1 MTERMKHIIS
11 YHDAP
16 AGMRA
21 GLLLLLILL
30 ASFARL
36 AAQTDTEFWF
46 VAPEITAGHPTSGGG
61 GEPIKL
67 KITTQ
72 TLPAT
77 IRINQPANAYHE
89 TLNPFG
95 FPEIILADIPAH
107 QVREIDLTE
116 WLHNNGINI
125 IENGWYGPEPKNNYG
140 LHITAT
146 NMITAYYE
154 VGTFYNPDIFS
165 LKGRNA
171 LGTEFYTPF
180 QTYYDNP
187 NQYTPRPYSAIDIV
201 ATRDGT
207 EITITTRKAST
218 LGPAGNYTI
227 YLDRGQ
233 TYSVSPPLL
242 GGTPPRY
249 DPDADNRLDGT
260 KITSNHPIAVTI
272 KDDSVAANPHGGC
285 RDLIGDQLIPTSIIG
300 HEYIVMKGR
309 LTIPEFAYVLATV
322 DNTQIYI
329 NNVYTATINEGETWQ
344 YLITAANPF
353 TYISTRISPTEPAPS
368 YVLHVAGFGCEMGGG
383 ILPPVN
389 VCTGSTQVGFTRSK
403 AESFF
408 LNIMVRADA
417 QDGFLFNGAPHPML
431 DAAIFDSIPGTVDW
445 LAANIGSIGTGT
457 IPVGV
462 ASMISNTKDVFHLG
476 IINGGPGTG
485 TMYGYFSDFN
495 ALEVRAIVAGTTAN
509 VLRTCFGVP
518 VQLFA
523 TGGTEFRWE
532 PHEFLDDPFSP
543 TPWVNPLESRL
554 YTVTVSGACKMTAD
568 ATISVQVSNPLEAMF
583 TFEQGSV
590 CAPETVTFEN
600 LSSGGENFRWYVDDV
615 LIMDETL
622 SLTDFDGNIIFPPP
636 VPSNFEYTF
645 RNTTN
650 APEVHTIELRVRN
663 GDGCSD
669 FITREIT
676 VYPEIVSGF
685 TATPLAACD
694 PAEVTFTN
702 TSTGNTDKWFWD
714 FDDGVS
720 SPAEHPS
727 HVFMNRELT
736 ADKTYM
742 VSLTAIS
749 PFQCRDTFLGAIVVS
764 PYLEAG
770 FTFDDPSGCAPYE
783 LVIADQSVGATEYQ
797 WTFGDGNHSDLAS
810 PIHTYQNNGAS
821 SEVYTVR
828 QTVRNA
834 QGCVQ
839 VLERDVIVHPRVTA
853 GFTAVPDEG
862 CSPHSVNFTNSSYG
876 AIRYE
881 WDFGDGTSST
891 EISLAHTYPVNL
903 TGNSIQYEVTLT
915 AWSAEGCMDIM
926 VEEITVHPSIVA
938 SFTIDNTSG
947 CHPLTIAINN
957 NSAGADEYLWTFTDG
972 SADSY
977 TGASS
982 FNRTFTNTGSTDI
995 TYRIELEVTNDQ
1007 GCTDVVYRDIVVY
1020 PEITA
1025 NFIPT
1030 PDDPNIC
1037 EPLLVSFNDWSKNA
1051 AKWDWDFGDGTG
1063 SDQQS
1068 PTHEYI
1074 NTGSGDIS
1082 RLVRLTTTS
1091 ANGLCTATNSWN
1103 ITIHG
1108 RVEADF
1114 EIGAN
1119 TGCNPFEVDFINNST
1134 GGAAYIWDFGDGQA
1148 LTTTSAGTVTHSFGN
1163 SSYSAMSQ
1171 YDVTLIAENY
1181 AGCIS
1186 EKTKTINV
1194 YPDIAAAFTP
1204 SVTSGCHPLTV
1215 DFTNESL
1222 GAQRYEWDFGD
1233 GSFSSEVNPV
1243 KTFTNT
1249 GTENVTYRVYLTA
1262 IAGNNVCRDTEY
1274 IDIIVSP
1281 YVNAEFSLP
1290 KNLGCN
1296 PFNVAIENTSVHATI
1311 YYWDFGDGT
1320 DSITYNNDTFVKRFN
1335 NNSFTSPAIYNI
1347 TMRAQND
1354 MGCSDEMSRSI
1365 SVYPDILAE
1374 FEASDTIGCHPLSVD
1389 FLNNSR
1395 GASLFT
1401 WDFGDGSSSS
1411 QSNPSHIFTNTGLVD
1426 SVYTITLYTT
1436 AANNICTD
1444 SYTLDITVHPYVKA
1458 DFSFPESISCT
1469 PFDLEFSNSSVGGQ
1483 KYTWTFG
1490 DGSDT
1495 VTYNTDSFFHRFT
1508 NSMYAGQATYPVVM
1522 VAENFA
1528 GCTDRIEKRV
1538 SVYNDI
1544 RANFVASVIED
1555 CHPLVVNFTNM
1566 TLGGNRYEWDFGDGV
1581 TSTALSPVHTFI
1593 NAGSSPLVRRVTLR
1607 AFSETYCTSEY
1618 SIDITIHPNPRARF
1632 EIDNTITCAPF
1643 NLPIVNTSIDA
1654 DNYRWIFGDGETFE
1668 TGSASPFNHIYDNR
1682 DDVIKTYTLKLIAS
1696 TDFGCADSA
1705 SQPVRVY
1712 PRVNTSFT
1720 SITEGC
1726 SPLQVNFANHTTGA
1740 ANYHWEF
1747 GDGRGIGIK
1756 DPRHTYFNNSIN
1768 DTTFFVRL
1776 VGISEFGCRDTS
1788 GYGIEVY
1795 PQPIAEFAVSPVFQE
1810 YPSTGVDI
1818 VNESKDGL
1826 WQYNWDFDDG
1836 NTSSLRDPGLYQFGD
1851 WGDYNIRLMVT
1862 NGNCSDATS
1871 HRIYIQPPKPVASF
1885 DLPDPGCIP
1894 HTVKFTNSSI
1904 YGHSY
1909 YWDFDDGNTSREIE
1923 PTHTFREPGV
1933 YQVKLTVTGE
1943 GGEDFTYREVEVY
1956 RKPVVLFKAVPDT
1969 VLLPDATAQL
1979 YNMSEYGVRYEW
1991 DFGDGNYSSEKE
2003 PSHLYT
2009 ALGVYDISLSVWTEH
2024 GCTDN
2029 LYIDRAVTVNGEGL
2043 IIFPNA
2049 FRPSTFGPSG
2059 GYYDLADPASNTI
2072 FHPYWEGVSKY
2083 RLRIYNRWGEFLFE
2097 SNDVM
2102 QGWDG
2107 YYNGKLSKQDVYVW
2121 KVWVSFTNGSKLV
2134 DAGDVTLMR

>member
-1 MTERMKHIIS
+1 MTERIKHIIS
-11 YHDAP
+11 YDDAP
-16 AGMRA
+16 TGMRA
-21 GLLLLLILL
+21 GLLLLVILL
-30 ASFARL
+30 FSFFRL
-36 AAQTDTEFWF
+36 SAQTDTEFWF
-46 VAPEITAGHPTSGGG
+46 VAPEVTSGHGASG

-72 TLPAT
+72 ALPAT
-77 IRINQPANAYHE
+77 IRITQPANAYHA
-89 TLNPFG
+89 TNNPGG
-95 FPEIILADIPAH
+95 FPEILLEDIPANE
-107 QVREIDLTE
+107 VREIDLTPF
-116 WLHNNGINI
+116 IDI
-125 IENGWYGPEPKNNYG
+125 IENRWWGPDPKNDFG

-154 VGTFYNPDIFS
+154 VGTHNNPDIFS

-180 QTYYDNP
+180 QISDP
-187 NQYTPRPYSAIDIV
+187 NHFDYTPMPYSAIDIV

-218 LGPAGNYTI
+218 LGVAGVHTI
-227 YLDRGQ
+227 SLDRGQ
-233 TYSVSPPLL
+233 TYSVAPAGYSLL
-242 GGTPPRY
+242 A
-249 DPDADNRLDGT
+249 ADRLDGT
-260 KITSNHPIAVTI
+260 KITSNYPIAVTI
-272 KDDSVAANPHGGC
+272 KDDSVAASNGGC
-285 RDLIGDQLIPTSIIG
+285 KDLIGDQLIPTSIIG
-300 HEYIVMKGR
+300 HEYIIMKGR
-309 LTIPEFAYVLATV
+309 LSLINEYAYILATV

-329 NNVYTATINEGETWQ
+329 DDVYTATIDEGETWR
-344 YLITAANPF
+344 YLITDFNPY
-353 TYISTRISPTEPAPS
+353 TYISTRISPTVSAPS

-417 QDGFLFNGAPHPML
+417 QDGFLFNGAPHAML
-431 DAAIFDSIPGTVDW
+431 DAAIFQPIPGTTDW

-476 IINGGPGTG
+476 IINGGETSG

-495 ALEVRAIVAGTTAN
+495 ALEIRANVAGTTSN
-509 VLRTCFGVP
+509 VLRTCYGVP
-518 VQLFA
+518 AQLFA
-523 TGGTEFRWE
+523 SGGTKFKWE
-532 PHEFLDDPFSP
+532 PHIYLDDPFSP

-554 YTVTVSGACKMTAD
+554 YTVTISGACNMDAD
-568 ATISVQVSNPLEAMF
+568 TTISVQVSTPVEAMF

-590 CAPETVTFEN
+590 CAPETVNFEN
-600 LSSGGENFRWYVDDV
+600 HSSGGKNFRWYVDDV
-615 LIMDETL
+615 LIMEETL
-622 SLTDFDGNIIFPPP
+622 TLKDSDNNIIFPPP
-636 VPSNFEYTF
+636 IASNFEYTF
-645 RNTTN
+645 QNTTDT
-650 APEVHTIELRVRN
+650 PEVRRIELRVRN

-694 PAEVTFTN
+694 PAEISFTN
-702 TSTGNTDKWFWD
+702 TSSGNTDKWFWN
-714 FDDGVS
+714 FKDGTS
-720 SPAEHPS
+720 SPAEHPTP
-727 HVFMNRELT
+727 HIFFNRDLST
-736 ADKTYM
+736 DTTYM

-749 PFQCRDTFLGAIVVS
+749 PFQCRDTFIQAIVVS

-770 FTFDDPSGCAPYE
+770 FTFDDPSGCAPFD
-783 LVIADQSVGATEYQ
+783 LVIADQSVGATEYH
-797 WTFGDGNHSDLAS
+797 WTFGDGNGSPLAS
-810 PIHTYQNNGAS
+810 PVHTYQNEGAS
-821 SEVYTVR
+821 SEIYTVR
-828 QTVRNA
+828 QAVRNA

-839 VLERDVIVHPRVTA
+839 VMERDITVHPRVTA
-853 GFTAVPDEG
+853 GFTATPEEG
-862 CSPHSVNFTNSSYG
+862 CSPHTVNFTNSSYG

-891 EISLAHTYPVNL
+891 ETMPVHTYPVNL
-903 TGNSIQYEVTLT
+903 TGNGIIYEVTLS
-915 AWSAEGCMDIM
+915 AFSAEGCMDIM
-926 VEEITVHPSIVA
+926 VEEVTVHPWIEA
-938 SFTIDNTSG
+938 SFTIDNTAG
-947 CHPLTIAINN
+947 CHPLTITINN
-957 NSAGADEYLWTFTDG
+957 NSAGADQYLWTFGDG
-972 SADSY
+972 SDDSD

-982 FNRTFTNTGSTDI
+982 FNRTFRNTGSTDI
-995 TYRIELEVTNDQ
+995 TYRIELEVTNNQ
-1007 GCTDVVYRDIVVY
+1007 GCTDVAYRDIVVY

-1037 EPLLVSFNDWSKNA
+1037 EPLTVSFNDWSKNA

-1063 SDQQS
+1063 SDLQS
-1068 PTHEYI
+1068 PSHEYF
-1074 NTGSGDIS
+1074 NTGTGDIS
-1082 RLVRLTTTS
+1082 RQVRLTTTS

-1103 ITIHG
+1103 IIVHG

-1114 EIGAN
+1114 EVGAN
-1119 TGCNPFEVDFINNST
+1119 TGCNPFEVDFINHST
-1134 GGAAYIWDFGDGQA
+1134 GGASYIWDFGDGQS
-1148 LTTTSAGTVTHSFGN
+1148 LSTTSADMVTHSFSN
-1163 SSYSAMSQ
+1163 SSYSAMRE
-1171 YDVTLIAENY
+1171 YDITLIVENY

-1186 EKTKTINV
+1186 ETTKTINV
-1194 YPDIAAAFTP
+1194 YPDIEAAFTP
-1204 SVTSGCHPLTV
+1204 SVIEGCHPLTV
-1215 DFTNESL
+1215 DFINESL
-1222 GAQRYEWDFGD
+1222 GAHRYEWDFGD
-1233 GSFSSEVNPV
+1233 GGLSSETSPV
-1243 KTFTNT
+1243 RTFTNT
-1249 GTENVTYRVYLTA
+1249 GTENVTYRVLLTA

-1274 IDIIVSP
+1274 ADIVVSP
-1281 YVNAEFSLP
+1281 YVKAEFSLP
-1290 KNLGCN
+1290 ENLGCN
-1296 PFNVAIENTSVHATI
+1296 PFDVSIENNSVHATS
-1311 YYWDFGDGT
+1311 YFWDFGDGT
-1320 DSITYNNDTFVKRFN
+1320 DNITYNKDTFVKKFN
-1335 NNSFTSPAIYNI
+1335 NNSFTSPAAYNI

-1354 MGCSDEMSRSI
+1354 MGCSDEISRSI

-1389 FLNNSR
+1389 FLNTSL
-1395 GASLFT
+1395 GASRFT

-1411 QSNPSHIFTNTGLVD
+1411 QPNPSHIFTNTGLAD

-1444 SYTLDITVHPYVKA
+1444 SYTIDITVHPYVKA
-1458 DFSFPESISCT
+1458 DFTFPESISCT
-1469 PFDLEFSNSSVGGQ
+1469 PFDLEFSNSSVGGE

-1508 NSMYAGQATYPVVM
+1508 NSLYAGQAKFPVLM

-1528 GCTDRIEKRV
+1528 GCTDRIEKTV

-1544 RANFVASVIED
+1544 QANFVASVIED

-1566 TLGGNRYEWDFGDGV
+1566 TRGGHSYEWDFGDGV
-1581 TSTALSPVHTFI
+1581 TSTAHSPGHTFI
-1593 NAGSSPLVRRVTLR
+1593 NAGSSPIVRRVTLR
-1607 AFSETYCTSEY
+1607 AFSETYCTSQY

-1632 EIDNTITCAPF
+1632 EIDNAITCAPF

-1654 DNYRWIFGDGETFE
+1654 DKYRWIFGDGETFD
-1668 TGSASPFNHIYDNR
+1668 TGSNSPFNHIYDNQ
-1682 DDVIKTYTLKLIAS
+1682 DDVIKNYTLKLIAS

-1726 SPLQVNFANHTTGA
+1726 SPLQVNFTNHTTGA
-1740 ANYHWEF
+1740 VNYQWDF
-1747 GDGRGIGIK
+1747 GDGPGIGIK
-1756 DPRHTYFNNSIN
+1756 DPRHTYFNNSFN
-1768 DTTFFVRL
+1768 DTTWFVRL
-1776 VGISEFGCRDTS
+1776 VGISEYGCSDTS

-1795 PQPIAEFAVSPVFQE
+1795 PQPVAEFTVSPVFQE

-1826 WQYNWDFDDG
+1826 WQYRWDFDDG
-1836 NTSSLRDPGLYQFGD
+1836 NTTSLKDPGLYQFGD
-1851 WGDYNIRLMVT
+1851 WGDYNISLMVS
-1862 NGNCSDATS
+1862 NDNCSDATS
-1871 HRIYIQPPKPVASF
+1871 HRIYIQPPMPVASF
-1885 DLPDPGCIP
+1885 DLPDRGCIP
-1894 HTVKFTNSSI
+1894 HTVRFTNTSV

-1923 PTHTFREPGV
+1923 PTHTFTQPGV
-1933 YQVKLTVTGE
+1933 YQVRLTVTGE
-1943 GGEDFTYREVEVY
+1943 GGEHFTYREVEAY
-1956 RKPVVLFKAVPDT
+1956 RKPFVHFKAVPDT
-1969 VLLPDATAQL
+1969 VLLPDANAQL

-1991 DFGDGNYSSEKE
+1991 DFGDGNYSAEKE

-2009 ALGVYDISLSVWTEH
+2009 ALGVYDINLSVWTEH

-2029 LYIDRAVTVNGEGL
+2029 LYIERAVTVDGEGL

-2059 GYYDLADPASNTI
+2059 GYYDLADPASNAI

-2097 SNDVM
+2097 SNDIM